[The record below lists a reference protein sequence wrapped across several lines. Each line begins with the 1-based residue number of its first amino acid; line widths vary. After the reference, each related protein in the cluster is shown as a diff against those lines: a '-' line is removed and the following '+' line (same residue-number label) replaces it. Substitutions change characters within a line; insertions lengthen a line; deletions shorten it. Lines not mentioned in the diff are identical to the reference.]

1 LIAHNAQVM
10 GSRIFLSHYSYGIAV
25 VDFANP
31 NDPILSGYWDTSL
44 ADNDQPSPW
53 LGTWGVYPYTEN
65 GYVYGSDLNGLF
77 TVLNYEKGL
86 DNYLLGDVNED
97 HSVDNLD
104 FNFILDAVLNNY
116 ELTDA
121 QWLRANLNFDE
132 SIDVLDLLLLA
143 DQIEF

>member
-1 LIAHNAQVM
+1 
-10 GSRIFLSHYSYGIAV
+10 
-25 VDFANP
+25 
-31 NDPILSGYWDTSL
+31 
-44 ADNDQPSPW
+44 
-53 LGTWGVYPYTEN
+53 
-65 GYVYGSDLNGLF
+65 
-77 TVLNYEKGL
+77 
-86 DNYLLGDVNED
+86 LLGDVNED

-143 DQIEF
+143 DKIEF